1 MASWAVRRGV
11 MGECLVLGWQD
22 YPRSTEQATE
32 NESRPATNRGR
43 IGDNIRDRPL
53 AFSASSVCPIHPKHL
68 HRSSMV
74 PITQT
79 QQFFTGWQ
87 AAQPFESENDAH
99 VARMEAFFDAWKR
112 SVPAGASSNPAE
124 AFHCQQFAEFSAAFS
139 PACQDYRRTGVRANA
154 WRAAGVGK
162 DEMRNSAVLRW
173 LLDGFEDHG
182 QGAAILVA
190 ILRQLKRTDLAEL
203 ASVHPYWTRVEAC
216 PFGEQESRIDIEI
229 ESPRFLIFI
238 EVKVRATET
247 GNQLERY
254 LDLAAAKAAAEQ
266 KPSALIFLTPTGR
279 HAVSEKLREK
289 IIPFSWKQLA
299 RILDEHVR
307 KEGLSNTTAGT
318 LLLQYAEHVRT
329 LR

>member
-1 MASWAVRRGV
+1 
-11 MGECLVLGWQD
+11 
-22 YPRSTEQATE
+22 
-32 NESRPATNRGR
+32 
-43 IGDNIRDRPL
+43 
-53 AFSASSVCPIHPKHL
+53 
-68 HRSSMV
+68 MV

-99 VARMEAFFDAWKR
+99 VARMGAFFDAWKR

-238 EVKVRATET
+238 EFKVRATEY
-247 GNQLERY
+247 GNHL
-254 LDLAAAKAAAEQ
+254 
-266 KPSALIFLTPTGR
+266 
-279 HAVSEKLREK
+279 
-289 IIPFSWKQLA
+289 
-299 RILDEHVR
+299 
-307 KEGLSNTTAGT
+307 
-318 LLLQYAEHVRT
+318 
-329 LR
+329 